1 MPSEMD
7 LHGFMPLGAM
17 CNFEVVHDANDESVS
32 SHTFFLWMI
41 LPVSKA
47 LCLPLLMPK
56 LSHEQW
62 EFHHVSFYLQ
72 WPLMI
77 STDTSCSTMAKSES
91 ERSSK
96 AMASAYLTY
105 PLALWAQCYPFLQRS
120 S

>member
-1 MPSEMD
+1 MVSEMD

-77 STDTSCSTMAKSES
+77 STDTSCSTMVV
-91 ERSSK
+91 
-96 AMASAYLTY
+96 
-105 PLALWAQCYPFLQRS
+105 
-120 S
+120 